1 MNVAH
6 RRLFIAAIL
15 AAVCLPGAPAPAQV
29 GQNAF
34 AVTYFEV
41 APSGAATATNLLK
54 EVAAASRKE
63 AGNLRYEVLAQI
75 DRPNQ
80 FAILEAWSDA
90 KALESHGGAAAVTK
104 FRAALKP
111 LQISPYDERP
121 SVPLA
126 VGPVQAAG
134 SAGAIFVLTHVDV
147 AGGQRDPGVAILNKL
162 AADSRKEP
170 GSARFEAWQQG
181 NRANHFT
188 VNEVWKDQ
196 AAYEAHIL
204 AASTRD
210 YRGKIGPMLGAL
222 HDDRLYRAI
231 E

>member
-1 MNVAH
+1 MNEAY
-6 RRLFIAAIL
+6 RALFAAAIL
-15 AAVCLPGAPAPAQV
+15 VATCPLGAQAQV
-29 GQNAF
+29 NQNAF
-34 AVTYFEV
+34 AVTYIEV
-41 APSGAATATNLLK
+41 APSGAAAVTNLLK

-80 FAILEAWSDA
+80 FAILEAWSDS
-90 KALESHGGAAAVTK
+90 KAFESHGGAPAMTR

-121 SVPLA
+121 SLGLTI
-126 VGPVQAAG
+126 GPVQAAG
-134 SAGAIFVLTHVDV
+134 SRGAIYVLTHVDV
-147 AGGQRDPGVAILNKL
+147 AGGQKDPGIAMLDKL
-162 AADSRKEP
+162 AAASRQEG
-170 GSARFEAWQQG
+170 GSERFEAWVQG

-188 VNEVWKDQ
+188 VNEIWKDQ
-196 AAYEAHIL
+196 AAHEAHIV

-210 YRGKIGPMLGAL
+210 YREKIGPLLGAL